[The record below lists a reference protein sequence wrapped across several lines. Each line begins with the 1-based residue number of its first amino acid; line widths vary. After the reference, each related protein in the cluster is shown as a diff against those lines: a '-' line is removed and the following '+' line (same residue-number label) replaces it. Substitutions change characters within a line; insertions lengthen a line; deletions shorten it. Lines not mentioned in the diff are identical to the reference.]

1 MKRLK
6 LFLGLVAALFMAAT
20 NSVDA
25 QSFTPSTA
33 PDEQATAWAANTKW
47 YKLKMW
53 NNRYLS
59 LSATTNYGAI
69 QALTTTTVEDGDMR
83 ALWCVAGNETGGYRF
98 YNMAAG
104 PNAVLGIIG
113 SGRDARARMYDI
125 SQLGSVD
132 VAPVTFF
139 DRKTPDGQSTYDNFV
154 LHGTANNAWNIQN
167 DFLALWDHED
177 ALATN
182 IDGSK
187 VVFEPVDLSSV
198 NIDYAANYT
207 RVLNAVKNSYT
218 VTDTYRFENYT
229 SYTSTLNNTILVP
242 ETVENEQRY
251 IAAMN
256 IIQMCNTGIW
266 AINHKS
272 LNEKQYTLKN
282 NGNAMY
288 FYSDGQ
294 HALSKNTAGKESVWT
309 LKSVP
314 STSIGAQYYFY
325 NRLTQKYLGS
335 PDTGNSNAIAMV
347 DLAAAKPCT
356 IYLQND
362 NRWKITSSA
371 KSSDNYFRDD
381 ASGHLTLASGDLG
394 NTKWVAQEALE
405 ELQSSVINATIK
417 YDPQDGLEPYVV
429 SDVELTIGNDAKTYA
444 PALDFYSS
452 VSASPATVTSD
463 VTEYTITCAPI
474 KNLLQ
479 VRPTTFY
486 LYVNA
491 DADNGGIKSKST
503 VFEALSN
510 GSVFTVK
517 RANADCSLYTI
528 QCIGRNNKYLT
539 ASGSTA
545 GSNGLTFEET
555 PTVWTEGTG
564 ATSYFQLVKN
574 GNAINI
580 KHPGANQ
587 YIGDSDEAR
596 LCMSNNAN
604 NDASKFTFDNVVTV
618 ANGMLTRMQS
628 GEAKEGAVTISTKK
642 QSAIT
647 SAISAFEADAN
658 ATTMSDLA
666 NALYPFSTIVS
677 SSKYYQIIANRGDAI
692 MGNYAAYAV
701 ANGTVSTEADSRTCV
716 TKLPAEFTNADIC
729 SALWQFIPQ
738 PNGSVKMKNANTSF
752 HLGNIDNNNLVT
764 TKEEGWGRA
773 YVFTPGESGLWALYD
788 ETMTNTANTNNFY
801 LNSIYNP
808 GSNDGKNFTHWN
820 SGVNDAGNL
829 FYIKEVTS
837 IPVTISAVGYA
848 TLNLPMA
855 VEKAPGVKA
864 YYGAKDNASTISLA
878 EISRDVIPANT
889 PVILVA
895 ENTLSEAT
903 QFNFNISYDNPGASP
918 VSNALT
924 GTTCKRKMNVGA
936 PVYVL
941 KNGNSGIGFYR
952 VDSTEDLTLNA
963 NKAYYGNATGGASV
977 VRFDF
982 GSTTGIDN
990 TQILNTD
997 DAKLYD
1003 LNGRRVLYPT
1013 TGVYVKSNGEK
1024 VFVK

>member
-6 LFLGLVAALFMAAT
+6 LFLGLVATLFMAAT

-33 PDEQATAWAANTKW
+33 PDAWATDWAANTKW

-83 ALWCVAGNETGGYRF
+83 ALWCVAGNETDGYRF
-98 YNMAAG
+98 YNRAAG

-113 SGRDARARMYDI
+113 SGGDARARMYDI
-125 SQLGSVD
+125 SMLGSVD
-132 VAPVTFF
+132 VKPVTFF
-139 DRKTPDGQSTYDNFV
+139 DRKTPDDQTTYDNFV
-154 LHGTANNAWNIQN
+154 LHGTPNNAWNIQN
-167 DFLALWDHED
+167 NFLALWDNPS
-177 ALATN
+177 ALTTS

-187 VVFEPVDLSSV
+187 VVFEPVDLPDES
-198 NIDYAANYT
+198 IDYATNYT
-207 RVLNAVKNSYT
+207 NVLNAVKGQYS
-218 VTDTYRFENYT
+218 VSDTYRFEYYATYGSFNSITIPASVSRDDKAAYI
-229 SYTSTLNNTILVP
+229 NAMNTI
-242 ETVENEQRY
+242 QQY
-251 IAAMN
+251 
-256 IIQMCNTGIW
+256 NTSIFGIY
-266 AINHKS
+266 HKS
-272 LNEKQYTLKN
+272 LDNKQITL
-282 NGNAMY
+282 AS
-288 FYSDGQ
+288 SDNKYPV
-294 HALSKNTAGKESVWT
+294 ADDVSSTVLATSELTKKCVWT
-309 LKSVP
+309 LKA
-314 STSIGAQYYFY
+314 TGDGHYYLY
-325 NRLTQKYLGS
+325 NRPTHKYLNTTSATDGATPVALNTTPRAYFLECQS
-335 PDTGNSNAIAMV
+335 DGTIKLLDEGWGGNRYLRINGDKLVRAM
-347 DLAAAKPCT
+347 AGGATAFT
-356 IYLQND
+356 M
-362 NRWKITSSA
+362 A
-371 KSSDNYFRDD
+371 D
-381 ASGHLTLASGDLG
+381 AS
-394 NTKWVAQEALE
+394 E
-405 ELQSSVINATIK
+405 ELQTKVINATFK
-417 YDPQDGLEPYVV
+417 YDPQDDLDPYVV
-429 SDVELTIGNDAKTYA
+429 SDVELQEGDDVMANV
-444 PALDFYSS
+444 PALDYYSL
-452 VSASPATVTSD
+452 VSASPATVD
-463 VTEYTITCAPI
+463 RNVTEYTITCAPI

-628 GEAKEGAVTISTKK
+628 GEAKEGAVTISTEK

-647 SAISAFEADAN
+647 SAISAFETEAN
-658 ATTMSDLA
+658 ATTMSALA

-677 SSKYYQIIANRGDAI
+677 SSEYYQIIANRGDVI
-692 MGNYAAYAV
+692 IGNYAAYAD
-701 ANGTVSTEADSRTCV
+701 ADGTVSTEADSRTCV

-752 HLGNIDNNNLVT
+752 HLGNIDNNNNSNLVT
-764 TKEEGWGRA
+764 TKEESWGRA
-773 YVFTPGESGLWALYD
+773 YVFTPGESGLWALHD
-788 ETMTNTANTNNFY
+788 VSMVNTSGINDFY

-808 GSNDGKNFTHWN
+808 GSQNYGKKFAYWN

-855 VEKAPGVKA
+855 VEKATGVKA

-878 EISRDVIPANT
+878 EISGDVIPANT

-895 ENTLSEAT
+895 ENTLSKAT
-903 QFNFNISYDNPGASP
+903 QFNFNISYDNPGISP

-952 VDSTEDLTLNA
+952 VDSTTDLTLNA
-963 NKAYYGNATGGASV
+963 NKAYYGNATGAASV

-990 TQILNTD
+990 TQILNSD